1 MMTGDC
7 DWQASKKHKTLP
19 SMTMPM
25 PQEVNKVKTCFFAQW
40 IQREH
45 LQKTMQR
52 LGAQYIFSRT
62 CSHPFLGIQI
72 IQ

>member
-7 DWQASKKHKTLP
+7 DWQASKNHKTLP

-52 LGAQYIFSRT
+52 LGAQ
-62 CSHPFLGIQI
+62 
-72 IQ
+72 